1 MRFLNFCAAM
11 AVFFSAQATA
21 NPLID
26 QLIGAT
32 TVFLEEEIQQHLGQ
46 SSRDARYSISVN
58 RLDPRLRLTLCPN
71 EDLRASLESP
81 ATPVGRVTV
90 RVACENEQVRWRL
103 FVPAEVSL
111 YQEVVVVTRPLG
123 RHSAIT
129 EDNIALLERDIG
141 QLRGSY
147 LTDPAQAIGMR
158 TRRSLREDSVLN
170 PNQLELDEIVK
181 RGDRVVISAANQQI
195 SVRMPGEAL
204 EGGVVGSQIRV
215 RNSRSGRTVTAR
227 ITAPGQVE
235 VGL

>member
-11 AVFFSAQATA
+11 AVFYSAQATA